1 MIKEFEPPF
10 LYSHPSIIEE
20 KIKSASNNLFQ
31 NKLRLIILLLIH
43 NIYFIQ
49 AFIKNE
55 KFSKIFK
62 EILIISPVILCLFFY
77 HTENKKEKGQKG
89 LKEIFKEIKEILF
102 AILDNIYRIIFFKEF
117 IYSLT
122 AFVEIFLFYNFFKRI
137 NYILFCLFIGNIFI
151 FYSPLDKQ
159 WPKFVF
165 RCRMFIKEIIEG
177 IICIIITLIPICE
190 RKKQNKEK

>member
-1 MIKEFEPPF
+1 MIKEFERPF

-31 NKLRLIILLLIH
+31 SKIRLIILLLMH
-43 NIYFIQ
+43 NIYYIQ

-55 KFSKIFK
+55 KLSKVVL

-77 HTENKKEKGQKG
+77 QSEDKEEKEQKG
-89 LKEIFKEIKEILF
+89 LKEILGEIKQIIF
-102 AILDNIYRIIFFKEF
+102 ATLDNIYRIIFLKEL

-122 AFVEIFLFYNFFKRI
+122 AFVEIFLFYQIFKRI
-137 NYILFCLFIGNIFI
+137 NFILLCLFLGNVLF
-151 FYSPLDKQ
+151 FYSSLDKK

-177 IICIIITLIPICE
+177 IICIIITLIPTFA
-190 RKKQNKEK
+190 KEKKK